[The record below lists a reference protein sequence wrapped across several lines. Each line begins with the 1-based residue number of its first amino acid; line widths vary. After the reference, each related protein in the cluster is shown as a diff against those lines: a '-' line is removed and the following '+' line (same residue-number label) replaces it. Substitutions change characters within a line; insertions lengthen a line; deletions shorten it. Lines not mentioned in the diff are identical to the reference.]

1 MLLIDGQW
9 RAGKGADMHSENPAD
24 GSRVWSGKAATA
36 DDVDAA
42 FKAARAAFP
51 AWGRGLYPER
61 VAIVEAYQAYA
72 TADLGVVA
80 YESEARDGLIVNE
93 DVLLEIVGPDGTP
106 LADGEVGEVVVTSF
120 DPHHP

>member
-51 AWGRGLYPER
+51 ARRFGAASLSDPFPFLSDRS
-61 VAIVEAYQAYA
+61 
-72 TADLGVVA
+72 D
-80 YESEARDGLIVNE
+80 
-93 DVLLEIVGPDGTP
+93 P
-106 LADGEVGEVVVTSF
+106 LSL
-120 DPHHP
+120 